1 MELDEATKLISIFKE
16 KSNLD
21 VSSKQLSELNETL
34 KSDLETAHKL
44 SDSLSLELKQLQ
56 QSINQEKLIQLQEEK
71 HDKQS
76 IKSLTTENAELKL
89 KLDEKSVEINSLC
102 DQVSLLNENINSIK
116 SNDSTLIAELEQKTQ
131 QFLVQL
137 ESANTQVNQLKS
149 ELEHSNEQRKQFE
162 FVLDEKSRESSQ
174 LKLDVKKHLQ
184 HIEAQSKALEKLQLE
199 LKQSETTQTATNE
212 EAKSSKEQLDEL
224 NFFKQQY
231 NQIYG
236 YLEQK
241 NVESL
246 NYYNEIQRLN
256 VVLSDLNREL
266 KSAKALNDNLNE
278 QYENLAREFQLEQK
292 IVDDLNEQTVELNK
306 TLLNTTNA
314 VQADSQSIKQ
324 EVEEDLIKEEKQKLI
339 DIEDKNRHIIDQMQF
354 QINQLIADKHQM
366 FDVETRLN
374 ETIESYKSQ
383 LNRLADELNLNKEN
397 EARLNEQINQL
408 IADKEAVMIELNK
421 KLIQTIDDYEA
432 QLKTQADSLNS
443 SKQNEEQQIQRLSK
457 ELKRLKEHLVEMSDS
472 YNKEAIQAE
481 EREKQL
487 RLALSDAQK
496 NLQQHGEIVVS
507 SR

>member
-1 MELDEATKLISIFKE
+1 MELDEATKLISKLKK
-16 KSNLD
+16 KSDLD
-21 VSSKQLSELNETL
+21 DSNRQLTELNETL
-34 KSDLETAHKL
+34 KRDLETAHKL

-56 QSINQEKLIQLQEEK
+56 QSINHEKLIQLQEEK

-76 IKSLTTENAELKL
+76 IKTLTADNTELKL
-89 KLDEKSVEINSLC
+89 KLDEKSAEINSLC
-102 DQVSLLNENINSIK
+102 DQVSLLNENINSINT
-116 SNDSTLIAELEQKTQ
+116 NDSTLIAELEQKTQ
-131 QFLVQL
+131 QFLVKL

-162 FVLDEKSRESSQ
+162 FVLEEKSRESSQ

-199 LKQSETTQTATNE
+199 LKQSETTQTGTNE

-256 VVLSDLNREL
+256 LVLSDLNREL
-266 KSAKALNDNLNE
+266 KNANALNDNLNE
-278 QYENLAREFQLEQK
+278 QYESLAREFQLEQK

-314 VQADSQSIKQ
+314 VQADSHQSIKQ
-324 EVEEDLIKEEKQKLI
+324 EAEEDLIKEEKQKLL

-354 QINQLIADKHQM
+354 QINQLIADKQQM
-366 FDVETRLN
+366 FDA

-383 LNRLADELNLNKEN
+383 LNQLADELNLNKEN
-397 EARLNEQINQL
+397 EARLNQL
-408 IADKEAVMIELNK
+408 IADKEAVMIELNE
-421 KLIQTIDDYEA
+421 KLNQTIGYYEA
-432 QLKTQADSLNS
+432 QLKTQTDSLNL